1 MKEKTRKIFQWVLL
15 ALGVIGG
22 VLAVLHA
29 TGSDSKHVLAPGSM
43 QEMEN
48 SFSGMYDLAYFLLIG
63 FIAIAILS
71 IIFFVV
77 KGFIESFKN
86 DSKKALGSLLG
97 IGLLVLVVVISYF
110 LAKGD
115 DVSQVLLQKNNLTA
129 TGSKMVGA
137 ACIMVYIIFIASC
150 AAIVY
155 AEVVSA
161 IKKRK

>member
-1 MKEKTRKIFQWVLL
+1 MKEKTRKIIQWVLL

-22 VLAVLHA
+22 VMAVLHA
-29 TGSDSKHVLAPGSM
+29 TGSDSKHVLAAGTM
-43 QEMEN
+43 QELDN
-48 SFSGMYDLAYFLLIG
+48 NFSGMYDLAYFLLIG
-63 FIAIAILS
+63 FIAITLIAIV
-71 IIFFVV
+71 FFVV
-77 KGFIESFKN
+77 KSFIENFKT

-97 IGLLVLVVVISYF
+97 IGLLVVVVVVSYF

-115 DVSQVLLQKNNLTA
+115 DVSAVLLQKNNLTA

-150 AAIVY
+150 AAIIF
-155 AEVVSA
+155 AEVAGA